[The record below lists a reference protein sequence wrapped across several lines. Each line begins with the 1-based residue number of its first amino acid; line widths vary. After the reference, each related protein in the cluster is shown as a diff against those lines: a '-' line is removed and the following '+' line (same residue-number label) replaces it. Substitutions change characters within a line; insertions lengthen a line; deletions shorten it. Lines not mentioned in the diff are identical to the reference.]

1 MNPIAATTLKD
12 VLITIFIVSIVM
24 VFLVFVARYLIIKII
39 RMLPDD
45 DIMMNEEQFRKD
57 DDTID
62 WY

>member
-57 DDTID
+57 EDTID

>member
-1 MNPIAATTLKD
+1 MNPIAATTFKD